1 MNYGLILTEPL
12 IEFEKNIKQIRK
24 NKIYL
29 ILEVNENDI
38 NKDIYFLDNSFFN
51 QKKALKKPHSFLSE
65 LNDSNVKV
73 YINEKKINKY
83 QKYFRPEAEVKLK
96 FCQNMFEFCKNIK
109 QIYLSGFDTS
119 KVVDMSYMFKDCDKL
134 EQLNLS
140 YFSTEKVNN
149 MDYMFYNCNSL
160 KRLNLLFFDTKNVI
174 QTENM
179 FSKCNN
185 LEDLD
190 LSLFNTENITNM
202 KNMFSDCFH
211 LNNLDLTSF
220 NTKNVTDM
228 SGMFLNCN

>member
-1 MNYGLILTEPL
+1 LDLQNNKVIGLHRGYDPKTNLNYGLILTEPL

-83 QKYFRPEAEVKLK
+83 QKYFRPEAEGLYKIRLEIDIKLK

-109 QIYLSGFDTS
+109 QIDLSGFDTS

-160 KRLNLLFFDTKNVI
+160 KRLNLLFFDYK
-174 QTENM
+174 
-179 FSKCNN
+179 KCHSNGKYV
-185 LEDLD
+185 
-190 LSLFNTENITNM
+190 F
-202 KNMFSDCFH
+202 
-211 LNNLDLTSF
+211 
-220 NTKNVTDM
+220 
-228 SGMFLNCN
+228 